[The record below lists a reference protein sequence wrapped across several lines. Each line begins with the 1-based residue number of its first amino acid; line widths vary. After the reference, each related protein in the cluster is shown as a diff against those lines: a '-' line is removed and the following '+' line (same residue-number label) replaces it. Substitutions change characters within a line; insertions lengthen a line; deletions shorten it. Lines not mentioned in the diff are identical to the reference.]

1 MERGEIG
8 GRAIQPRGDAV
19 PAFTEQDVRDYL
31 SSLPLGPLMGSRIVL
46 RDQPMIT
53 QIVFTTIHDLGRAI
67 GDGYWEAS
75 YPADLLIC
83 YVELSGHLQFLGLGS
98 RAPQGE
104 GLNTAFVLFDSRTGH
119 HFVTGAPARAS
130 WA

>member
-1 MERGEIG
+1 MERGTP
-8 GRAIQPRGDAV
+8 AIQPRSDSI

-31 SSLPLGPLMGSRIVL
+31 SSLSGTGPLMGSRIIL
-46 RDQPMIT
+46 HGQPMIT
-53 QIVFTTIHDLGRAI
+53 QIIFATIHDLGRAT
-67 GDGYWEAS
+67 GDGTWEAN
-75 YPADLLIC
+75 YPADMPIC